1 MANIHNSMR
10 NELATLST
18 ELKQLRDRLRQL
30 DKALSERDYLIRV
43 DDQTLLLW
51 EENNQITRW
60 KGIGD

>member
-1 MANIHNSMR
+1 MR